1 MSTVIHENVAL
12 LVVSET
18 QALEE
23 IRAVVSLDDYIIGK
37 VSETEWVID
46 PARVAELQAKLG
58 ERGLSIL
65 RRKAHGELGGA
76 SGD

>member
-1 MSTVIHENVAL
+1 LNTVIHENLAL

-23 IRAVVSLDDYIIGK
+23 IRAIVSLDDYIIGK
-37 VSETEWVID
+37 VSDTEWVID

-65 RRKAHGELGGA
+65 RRKAHAEIDLP
-76 SGD
+76 